1 VRDAEQSVMKSGS
14 VGYSKHEA
22 QHVNLVDFVD
32 RAIDEIDRT
41 ERSTES
47 TESQVHECQ
56 LIIHG
61 LRRLSLI
68 FELTTCVT
76 A

>member
-1 VRDAEQSVMKSGS
+1 MCSKWHWDIVWIKVRDAEQSVMKSGS

-47 TESQVHECQ
+47 QVHEYQ

-61 LRRLSLI
+61 LR
-68 FELTTCVT
+68 TYV
-76 A
+76 